1 MLGFLELGY
10 YFGMKKK
17 NFFLDFQNPG
27 GGIQPE
33 YLPFYGCIAILNVQ
47 KLIFPYFIKAI
58 SETVVERPG
67 IGDRHVAEKPT
78 SEVRLFFFVTSRN
91 LLIQSGLFT

>member
-17 NFFLDFQNPG
+17 ISSWIFKIQG

-33 YLPFYGCIAILNVQ
+33 YLPFYGCIAILNDQ

-78 SEVRLFFFVTSRN
+78 SEVRFFFSLHLETY
-91 LLIQSGLFT
+91 

>member
-17 NFFLDFQNPG
+17 KFLLGFSKSR

-78 SEVRLFFFVTSRN
+78 SEVSFFFSLHLETY
-91 LLIQSGLFT
+91 